1 MISYYYRPLVFN
13 TTVSCSG
20 KCTGMQSRKSA
31 HSNNHLEKG
40 KNMLDVIIRIAEA
53 VIDELKKNK

>member
-1 MISYYYRPLVFN
+1 
-13 TTVSCSG
+13 
-20 KCTGMQSRKSA
+20 MQTRKSA